1 MLAGTPTPI
10 SVRGGDHHLTV
21 AAEDHDVG
29 GVCVSTP
36 TRTRV
41 VGTLISGGRS
51 KKATRYPASTDDE
64 RQARGP
70 RTGGQGGVVAVDGG
84 GQVGGRPRHT
94 ARGKAKGCMVRR
106 RRITTACFL
115 DVIRAPCGRRT
126 FRTRHGVLGG
136 AGEGTAAPGATGLRT
151 ALKRTKSPAA
161 PRGCRCRRD
170 ACGQC
175 RWHSGGASSKEAAA
189 GTAGRRGLRA
199 CVPARGKRRD
209 GEGLTPRSE
218 LITTAHVRSNVWEKL
233 RGWTVFHL
241 PSTPDGR

>member
-1 MLAGTPTPI
+1 MRRCIPSP
-10 SVRGGDHHLTV
+10 H
-21 AAEDHDVG
+21 
-29 GVCVSTP
+29 
-36 TRTRV
+36 
-41 VGTLISGGRS
+41 
-51 KKATRYPASTDDE
+51 
-64 RQARGP
+64 GP
-70 RTGGQGGVVAVDGG
+70 SAHG
-84 GQVGGRPRHT
+84 P
-94 ARGKAKGCMVRR
+94 CMVRR

-136 AGEGTAAPGATGLRT
+136 AGEGTAVPGATGLRT

-199 CVPARGKRRD
+199 CVRPCARKAEGRRGPYSPIRVDHDRPRPIQRLGEAQGVD
-209 GEGLTPRSE
+209 GISF
-218 LITTAHVRSNVWEKL
+218 
-233 RGWTVFHL
+233 TVH
-241 PSTPDGR
+241 PGR